1 MHINKLYIVCI
12 TYKRTAAM
20 KLDLEFLS
28 NDNGSGSNNNGSK
41 SKIMQSMI
49 MDPTIMNDN

>member
-41 SKIMQSMI
+41 SNSGQERSK
-49 MDPTIMNDN
+49 